1 MDSNISIATC
11 PARTTNRALITGSSS
26 QFNQRI
32 GRTIHEGDEPS
43 SFALSHLPTSIDA
56 EDSSARTLQA
66 IERNLPDSGFIKGGD
81 IPSAADIVVFDLG
94 MIRMDEWMRT
104 IGGIHVL
111 GLTIRWCVVA
121 GTSSLPDINKLGV
134 DLTKYPKVCSTLF
147 PSSTI

>member
-1 MDSNISIATC
+1 MLHESNAAFQSHFCCYASIRTSMDSNISIATC

-43 SFALSHLPTSIDA
+43 SFALAHLPTSIDA

-94 MIRMDEWMRT
+94 MIRMDAWMSTNWRNTRART
-104 IGGIHVL
+104 NN
-111 GLTIRWCVVA
+111 WVV
-121 GTSSLPDINKLGV
+121 
-134 DLTKYPKVCSTLF
+134 CCRRH
-147 PSSTI
+147 

>member
-1 MDSNISIATC
+1 MKV
-11 PARTTNRALITGSSS
+11 TNPLHLHSLTRHL
-26 QFNQRI
+26 N
-32 GRTIHEGDEPS
+32 EP
-43 SFALSHLPTSIDA
+43 

-81 IPSAADIVVFDLG
+81 IPSAADIVLFDLG

-121 GTSSLPDINKLGV
+121 GTSSFPPLEKMGV
-134 DLTKYPKVCSTLF
+134 DVSKYPKVYYIPCLLRFLTNRHVIF
-147 PSSTI
+147 